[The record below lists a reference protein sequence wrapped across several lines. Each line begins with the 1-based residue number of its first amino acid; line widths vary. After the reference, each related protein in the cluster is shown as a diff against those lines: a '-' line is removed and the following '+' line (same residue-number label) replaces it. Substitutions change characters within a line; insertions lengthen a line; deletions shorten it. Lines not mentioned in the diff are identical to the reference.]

1 MKNDPPVGSTPSEV
15 ADDIPAMISEGEF
28 VIPAN
33 VVRYIGLDKI
43 RDMMHQAKHGLAC
56 MEDEG
61 LIVDVDEEGK
71 PQSDQKEKSEPDVA
85 ILETIQIEKV
95 DPMMTQ
101 MAGGGMT
108 DKDGPIVSPILN
120 PENKPLVAEGGL
132 IMSPDGSLKINM
144 AEGGMP
150 VEMSVEMPDE
160 MPTDIDSEMG
170 AMMMEEMSSESPDE
184 MAMPP
189 ELADEMAPQEA
200 EPMPEA
206 PMMNAPVAQEFNG
219 VPHLMTYLKEDEIK
233 ALQEAGR
240 GIDENGEQM
249 LSPEGIPVFSA
260 TGGGE
265 AGADETG
272 EGPTDQGG
280 PANTGSDPA
289 DQGFGPGADVG
300 PAGTDSENEAEEFKE
315 LSKEIKKEL
324 SPENDR
330 EYVEGVGFIDKY
342 IAQRNNRLN
351 PLQGQPQ
358 YAVAT
363 VAQGGLMRS
372 PEHLMMNTGGTPSRT
387 TENYL
392 DPSKIRSSLYEQ
404 YKGKLDEPTMTYL
417 SNNSDVLRSLVDGK
431 PTYENPQ
438 ELMDASKKHFN
449 EFGKTESRKGA
460 GLYLAQEKFPDMIN
474 PETGSPTVYAGQ
486 AGYYDAAKILEA
498 QPNIS
503 DESLNYLTKNK
514 DVFKDAFERVS
525 NEEGTTYED
534 VATQHYNAFGKTE
547 ERRGATGFE
556 SLFTKPEQNVEVKNN
571 TEANTRPQDPRVT
584 NAADK
589 AGIDPIAGA
598 NESPVDNL
606 DTSLMSPKDMPKE
619 EPKGTGFF
627 NDSDVKG
634 LKAALEKANFGN
646 QDSLLDDSGNIK
658 GLVDAGGG
666 TYDIAEGSNLGL
678 YLGGYGSDEEG
689 AIGGMTTVDKA
700 TFRDGPSKGQPLSR
714 QQKML
719 MAENTLSMID
729 ESA

>member
-1 MKNDPPVGSTPSEV
+1 
-15 ADDIPAMISEGEF
+15 
-28 VIPAN
+28 
-33 VVRYIGLDKI
+33 
-43 RDMMHQAKHGLAC
+43 
-56 MEDEG
+56 
-61 LIVDVDEEGK
+61 
-71 PQSDQKEKSEPDVA
+71 
-85 ILETIQIEKV
+85 
-95 DPMMTQ
+95 
-101 MAGGGMT
+101 
-108 DKDGPIVSPILN
+108 
-120 PENKPLVAEGGL
+120 
-132 IMSPDGSLKINM
+132 
-144 AEGGMP
+144 
-150 VEMSVEMPDE
+150 
-160 MPTDIDSEMG
+160 
-170 AMMMEEMSSESPDE
+170 

-249 LSPEGIPVFSA
+249 LSPEGIPVFDGV
-260 TGGGE
+260 GGDGT
-265 AGADETG
+265 GADDTGAEPDDPG
-272 EGPTDQGG
+272 EGDPGG
-280 PANTGSDPA
+280 AMNDET
-289 DQGFGPGADVG
+289 
-300 PAGTDSENEAEEFKE
+300 EFKE
-315 LSKEIKKEL
+315 LSKEIKEEL
-324 SPENDR
+324 SPEDER

-387 TENYL
+387 PDNFLE
-392 DPSKIRSSLYEQ
+392 PSQVRSGLIEQ

-417 SNNSDVLRSLVDGK
+417 SNNSDVLRSLVEGK

-438 ELMDASKKHFN
+438 ELMDATKKHFN
-449 EFGKTESRKGA
+449 EFGKTESRKGS

-474 PETGSPTVYAGQ
+474 PETGQPMVFAGDQ
-486 AGYYDAAKILEA
+486 GYYNAAKILEA

-547 ERRGATGFE
+547 ERKGATGFE
-556 SLFTKPEQNVEVKNN
+556 SLFTKPEQEVK
-571 TEANTRPQDPRVT
+571 TTAGANTSSPEQELKTTTGANTSSQDPRVI
-584 NAADK
+584 N
-589 AGIDPIAGA
+589 

-606 DTSLMSPKDMPKE
+606 DNSLMSPKDIPKE

-627 NDSDVKG
+627 NGNDVES
-634 LKAALEKANFGN
+634 LKSAIEKANFGN

-666 TYDIAEGSNLGL
+666 TYDIAEGSTLGL
-678 YLGGYGSDEEG
+678 YLGGYGSDEED

-714 QQKML
+714 QQKMI
-719 MAENTLSMID
+719 MAEARLSGID
-729 ESA
+729 ESGA